1 MTKNKFIGG
10 KKKEREKHT
19 PQKKKLS
26 LEIDHFKL

>member
-1 MTKNKFIGG
+1 MTNNKFIGG
-10 KKKEREKHT
+10 KKKREKHT